1 MNKILVIV
9 GPTAIGKTGL
19 GIKLAH
25 QFKGEIIS
33 ADSRQVYKGMDII
46 TGKDLSGE
54 VKTWLLDVVT
64 PDQKFSVADYYE
76 LAWKAIEDI
85 WSRGKLPIVVGG
97 TGFYIK
103 ALIEGIGTL
112 GIKPDWELRKKL
124 ADCSINQLMDYL
136 NKIDPERSQKMNE
149 SDRKNPRRI
158 VRAIEVALKLKTENL
173 KQNTNNYYE
182 IDKLMIGLT
191 APNEILYQRID
202 QRVEERVNAGA
213 EEEIKKLLDKG
224 YTWENSVLGQTI
236 GYCEWQEY
244 FEGKD
249 SSETVIQKWK
259 FAEHDYARRQ
269 MTWFRKNQ
277 SINWFDITSVG
288 WQERVEKLVK
298 DWYI

>member
-124 ADCSINQLMDYL
+124 ADYSINELTNYL
-136 NKIDPERSQKMNE
+136 KKVDFKKWRLMNE

-202 QRVEERVNAGA
+202 QRVEERANAGA

-244 FEGKD
+244 FEGKA
-249 SSETVIQKWK
+249 SPETVIQKWK

-277 SINWFDITSVG
+277 GINWFDITSVG